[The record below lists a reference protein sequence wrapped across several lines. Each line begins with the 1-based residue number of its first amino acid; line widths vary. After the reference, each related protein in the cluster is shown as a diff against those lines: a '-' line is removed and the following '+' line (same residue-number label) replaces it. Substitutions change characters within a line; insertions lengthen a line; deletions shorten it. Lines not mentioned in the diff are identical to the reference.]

1 LVFSNLEIKSE
12 TSIKSIPKP
21 FSAARSKVALKKW
34 EASLDGILF
43 KKWEVSPAGIK
54 VHIAAA
60 KISKSVRDYA
70 NMEGVVTSLSLPL
83 GSRLGLGEMVR
94 LHGEDYILVFCPD
107 LNSEFEQ
114 LHSLKVND
122 RIGIKSHSISKASKY
137 AYPIVLGDYVERS
150 KKVLYKRVP
159 RKGGC

>member
-1 LVFSNLEIKSE
+1 M
-12 TSIKSIPKP
+12 
-21 FSAARSKVALKKW
+21 KKW
-34 EASLDGILF
+34 EASLDGIMF
-43 KKWEVSPAGIK
+43 KKWEVSPARTK

-60 KISKSVRDYA
+60 KISKSIRNYA

-83 GSRLGLGEMVR
+83 CSRLGLGEMVR
-94 LHGEDYILVFCPD
+94 IHGEDRILVFGPD

-114 LHSLKVND
+114 LHILKVND
-122 RIGIKSHSISKASKY
+122 RISIKSHSISNAPKY
-137 AYPIVLGDYVERS
+137 PYSIVTGDYVERS